1 MTEKPRRVDPVLPLP
16 GSCRVHITPEKAQEL
31 VDEGKRLSAEY
42 RKRLRKMW
50 DVR

>member
-1 MTEKPRRVDPVLPLP
+1 MTDKPRTDPPY
-16 GSCRVHITPEKAQEL
+16 SCPVHITPEKAQEL
-31 VDEGKRLSAEY
+31 VDEGKKLVAEY